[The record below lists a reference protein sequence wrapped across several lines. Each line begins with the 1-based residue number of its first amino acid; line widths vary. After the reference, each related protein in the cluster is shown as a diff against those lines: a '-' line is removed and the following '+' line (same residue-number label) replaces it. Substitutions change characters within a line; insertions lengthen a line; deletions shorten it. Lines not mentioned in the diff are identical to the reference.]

1 MKLIIC
7 IKFFQVYMWAGVQ
20 LKAVTWITKL
30 NKLSCQYQVNTT
42 WIFAHIKIP
51 IAVWYLHY

>member
-1 MKLIIC
+1 
-7 IKFFQVYMWAGVQ
+7 MWAGVQ

-42 WIFAHIKIP
+42 WIFAYIKIP